1 MTLRGRRP
9 KEQDNKDKIQD
20 KAQQES
26 LKSNKIS
33 ILKQFSHIR
42 DRIKEARKIITS
54 AENDI
59 RNRDV
64 STHGEHQRTHEKT
77 L

>member
-9 KEQDNKDKIQD
+9 KEQDNKVKIQD

-42 DRIKEARKIITS
+42 DRIKEAKENHNISRKRHT
-54 AENDI
+54 
-59 RNRDV
+59 
-64 STHGEHQRTHEKT
+64 QP
-77 L
+77 